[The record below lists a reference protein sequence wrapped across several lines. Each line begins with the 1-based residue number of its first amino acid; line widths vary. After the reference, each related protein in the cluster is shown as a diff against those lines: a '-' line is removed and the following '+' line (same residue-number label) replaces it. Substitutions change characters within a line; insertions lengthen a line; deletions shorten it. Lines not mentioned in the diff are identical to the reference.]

1 MINAWLNLK
10 YWIKHSYFII
20 SELMNRMVNKL
31 EVSNDDWWTQTQMMD
46 GEFVNRPLNYEC

>member
-1 MINAWLNLK
+1 
-10 YWIKHSYFII
+10 
-20 SELMNRMVNKL
+20 MNRMVNKL